1 MNSSTLSRV
10 QKSTQKLAE
19 LLGGLLFAALG
30 LHLMIQAVGDARARR
45 APPPP
50 HVAMPEEQPEALPS
64 RPPAAVPPLAARVHR
79 DPSDAA
85 PLRLMLSVLAG
96 PERSE
101 VYVNGSRVG
110 YSPYLGDL
118 SCKSGEKLRI
128 EIVPQKAPLIARTA
142 TCEGT
147 TLLIR

>member
-1 MNSSTLSRV
+1 MNADTLSRV
-10 QKSTQKLAE
+10 QKSAQQVAE
-19 LLGGLLFAALG
+19 LLGAVLFAVLG
-30 LHLMIQAVGDARARR
+30 MHLMIQAVGDARARR
-45 APPPP
+45 APPPAR
-50 HVAMPEEQPEALPS
+50 VALPE
-64 RPPAAVPPLAARVHR
+64 PPPTVQRAAPAGAPPVQTWARQ
-79 DPSDAA
+79 DSNEAT

-96 PERSE
+96 PEGSD

-110 YSPYLGDL
+110 HSPYLGDV

-128 EIVPQKAPLIARTA
+128 EIVPQKAPLLTRSA

>member
-1 MNSSTLSRV
+1 MNSATLSSV
-10 QKSTQKLAE
+10 QKSAQKAAE
-19 LLGGLLFAALG
+19 LFGAVSFAALG
-30 LHLMIQAVGDARARR
+30 LHLLIQSVGDARARR

-50 HVAMPEEQPEALPS
+50 HVAIPEEQAAALPS
-64 RPPAAVPPLAARVHR
+64 MPPGVLPVPTRVHR
-79 DPSDAA
+79 DQSDAA

-128 EIVPQKAPLIARTA
+128 EIVPQKAPLILRSA

>member
-1 MNSSTLSRV
+1 MSSLTLSRI
-10 QKSTQKLAE
+10 QKSAQKAAE
-19 LLGGLLFAALG
+19 LFGAVSFAALG

-45 APPPP
+45 APPLP
-50 HVAMPEEQPEALPS
+50 HLVMPEEQAEALPS
-64 RPPAAVPPLAARVHR
+64 TSPAVLPVPTRVHR
-79 DPSDAA
+79 DPSDAV
-85 PLRLMLSVLAG
+85 PVRLMLSVLAG

-110 YSPYLGDL
+110 YSPYLRDL

-128 EIVPQKAPLIARTA
+128 EIVPRRAPLIERFA